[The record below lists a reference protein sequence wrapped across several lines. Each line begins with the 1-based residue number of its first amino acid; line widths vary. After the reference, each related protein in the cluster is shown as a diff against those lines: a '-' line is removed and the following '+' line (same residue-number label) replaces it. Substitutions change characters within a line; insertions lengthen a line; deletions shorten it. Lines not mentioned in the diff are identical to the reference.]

1 MKNFLIL
8 SNYQFKLGGCQEVT
22 LRDRFCTV
30 AQVGET
36 ITQQITKAM
45 GEVVKRRTFT
55 DQFCMVAQ
63 AKTLCTTI
71 APCKQERSFPQW
83 AYSLMGSVSGIRTV
97 RAIGHTA
104 RPYEPF

>member
-71 APCKQERSFPQW
+71 APCKQERSLPQQ
-83 AYSLMGSVSGIRTV
+83 AFLLVGSICGIWTV
-97 RAIGHTA
+97 
-104 RPYEPF
+104 